1 MIDAMIDLA
10 AWLLLAIPAAL
21 TLVLAIELA
30 VAQLPPPAPRV
41 ASGEP
46 RIAII
51 IPAHDEAAGI
61 ATAIAD
67 ARAAAPPGARL
78 LVVADNCSDDTAD
91 RARAVGAEAIERHDP
106 ARRGKGFA
114 LAFARDHL
122 AGDPPDVVVVVDA
135 DCSVAGDGIHRLAT
149 TALAGRR
156 PVQSAYLMRPAPER
170 GAMVGL
176 SNFAFLVRNLV
187 RQRALARLGA
197 PALITGSGTAFPW
210 DAFMAAPLATADLV
224 EDLAIGIALARQGR
238 APAFLAEATTWSD
251 PARRAATIAQ
261 RSRWEQGF
269 LRSARATAGP
279 LILSGRWPLLWL
291 GLHLSVPP
299 LALLGLIDIAALGLL
314 AGMARIGGTGVPF
327 EILAALLGITAAL
340 MLLCWWRFGREQLSA
355 GRLLL
360 IPVYILWKLPI
371 YLAAALLPE
380 RRWIRTRRD

>member
-1 MIDAMIDLA
+1 MIDLA
-10 AWLLLAIPAAL
+10 AWLLLTVPAIM

-30 VAQLPPPAPRV
+30 AAQWPVAKPSPPTDA
-41 ASGEP
+41 P
-46 RIAII
+46 RIAIV

-61 ATAIAD
+61 AAAIAD

-78 LVVADNCSDDTAD
+78 LVVADNCGDDTAA
-91 RARAVGAEAIERHDP
+91 RARAVGAETIERTDDM
-106 ARRGKGFA
+106 RRGKGFA

-122 AGDPPDVVVVVDA
+122 AADAPDVVVLVDA
-135 DCSVAGDGIHRLAT
+135 DCTVADDGIARLA
-149 TALAGRR
+149 AAAHISGR

-176 SNFAFLVRNLV
+176 SNFAFLIRNVV

-197 PALITGSGTAFPW
+197 PALLTGSGMAFPW
-210 DAFMAAPLATADLV
+210 VAFIAAPLATDDLV
-224 EDLAIGIALARQGR
+224 EDLAIGIALSRQGHP
-238 APAFLAEATTWSD
+238 PAFLPQVLTWSD

-269 LRSARATAGP
+269 LRTAFSTALP
-279 LILSGRWPLLWL
+279 LIGSGRWPLTWF

-299 LALLGLIDIAALGLL
+299 LALLVLIDGITL
-314 AGMARIGGTGVPF
+314 
-327 EILAALLGITAAL
+327 ALLGGLAHAGVIAL
-340 MLLCWWRFGREQLSA
+340 PFCALATLLGVTVALLLLCWWRFGREQLSA
-355 GRLLL
+355 GKLLL